1 MRWGQSLLPVS
12 DRTRGNSLK
21 LHHGKLK
28 LGIMKNFFTKG
39 IVKHWKRL
47 PREAAELLSL
57 KAFKRSVN
65 VELSTWFSVDLVEL
79 T

>member
-1 MRWGQSLLPVS
+1 MGQEEMA
-12 DRTRGNSLK
+12 
-21 LHHGKLK
+21 HGELK
-28 LGIMKNFFTKG
+28 LGIMENFFTKG

-47 PREAAELLSL
+47 PREVAQLLSL

-65 VELSTWFSVDLVEL
+65 MELSTWFSVDLVEL

>member
-1 MRWGQSLLPVS
+1 MRWVSVSSPSKQVTGQKEVA
-12 DRTRGNSLK
+12 
-21 LHHGKLK
+21 HGELK
-28 LGIMKNFFTKG
+28 LGIMKNYFTKG

-47 PREAAELLSL
+47 PREVAELLSL